1 MYKGVFLVLQFI
13 IGIIILI
20 AGYIF
25 YGKVVDKHFG
35 IDDSRETPATRLEDG
50 IDFVPMSWPRIF
62 LIQLLNIAGLGP
74 IFGAIQGALFG
85 PMAFVWIALGSVFA
99 GGVHDYF
106 SGMLS
111 LRHDGQSISEIV
123 GTYLGEGARKVMRI
137 FSVVLLVLVGTVFMQ
152 GPAGLLANIKLF
164 GLGNANIWLAIIFA
178 YYFIATILPVDKL
191 IGKIYPIFGV
201 SLLVMAG
208 GIGTMILVKGY
219 ELPAFTVSSLHPG
232 GLPIWAILFT
242 TIACGA
248 ISGFHATQSPM
259 MARCMPKESYGRRI
273 FYGSM
278 IAEGVIAMI
287 WAAAA
292 MVFFNGVP
300 GLSDA
305 LKNGGGAAG
314 VVNTISNTLLGPVG
328 GLLAML
334 GVVAAPITSGDTAFR
349 SARLT
354 IADAMKYEQGP
365 IKKRLTLAIPLFII
379 AFALTRV
386 DFNIIWRYFAWSNQ
400 TLAMIVLWA
409 ASAYLAKVNKSHWM
423 TSIPAIFMTAVSATY
438 LLQAPEGFKL
448 STTIAYPVGIAIA
461 VGAAALFLF
470 KAKSGKTIKA

>member
-1 MYKGVFLVLQFI
+1 MIQFI
-13 IGIIILI
+13 IGIIVLI
-20 AGYIF
+20 VGYFI
-25 YGKVVDKHFG
+25 YGKVVDDHFG
-35 IDDSRETPATRLEDG
+35 VDDNIETPATRLEDG
-50 IDFVPMSWPRIF
+50 IDFVPMSWQKIF

-74 IFGAIQGALFG
+74 IFGAVQGALFG

-99 GGVHDYF
+99 GGVHDYY

-123 GTYLGEGARKVMRI
+123 GIYLGEGARKVMRV
-137 FSVVLLVLVGTVFMQ
+137 FSVVLLILVGTVFMS
-152 GPAGLLANIKLF
+152 GPANLMANIKLF
-164 GLGNANIWLAIIFA
+164 GLGNANVWLAIVFV
-178 YYFIATILPVDKL
+178 YYFLATIVPVDKL
-191 IGKIYPIFGV
+191 IGKIYPLFGLA
-201 SLLVMAG
+201 LLVMAF
-208 GIGTMILVKGY
+208 GIGTMIVVKGY
-219 ELPAFTVSSLHPG
+219 QLPAFTTASLHPA

-292 MVFFNGVP
+292 MVFFDGIP
-300 GLSDA
+300 GLQDA
-305 LKNGGGAAG
+305 LTNGGGPGG
-314 VVNTISNTLLGPVG
+314 VVNTISTSLLGPIG
-328 GLLAML
+328 GVLAML
-334 GVVAAPITSGDTAFR
+334 GVIVCPITSGDTAFR

-354 IADAMKYEQGP
+354 IADAAKFDQGP

-379 AFALTRV
+379 AFGLTRI

-409 ASAYLAKVNKSHWM
+409 AAAYLVKNNKSHWL
-423 TSIPAIFMTAVSATY
+423 TSIPATFMTAVSVTY
-438 LLQAPEGFKL
+438 LLQAPEGFRL
-448 STTIAYPVGIAIA
+448 STTIAYPVGAIA
-461 VGAAALFLF
+461 AVLALTIFIMKIKGNTTA
-470 KAKSGKTIKA
+470 KA

>member
-1 MYKGVFLVLQFI
+1 VIQFI

-20 AGYIF
+20 VGYLV
-25 YGKVVDKHFG
+25 YGKVVDNHFG
-35 IDDSRETPATRLEDG
+35 ADDSIETPATRLEDG

-74 IFGAIQGALFG
+74 IFGAVQGALFG

-99 GGVHDYF
+99 GAVHDYY

-111 LRHDGQSISEIV
+111 IRHDGQSISEIV
-123 GTYLGEGARKVMRI
+123 GIYLGEGARKIMRV
-137 FSVVLLVLVGTVFMQ
+137 FSVILLILVGTVFMT
-152 GPAGLLANIKLF
+152 GPANLMANIKLF
-164 GLGNANIWLAIIFA
+164 GLGNVDIWLAIVFI
-178 YYFIATILPVDKL
+178 YYFLATILPVDKI
-191 IGKIYPIFGV
+191 IGKIYPLFGLA
-201 SLLVMAG
+201 LLTMAF
-208 GIGTMILVKGY
+208 GIGTMILIKGY
-219 ELPAFTVSSLHPG
+219 ELPAFTVSSLHPA

-259 MARCMPKESYGRRI
+259 MARCTTKESYGRRI

-292 MVFFNGVP
+292 MVFFDGIS
-300 GLSDA
+300 GLQDA
-305 LKNGGGAAG
+305 LANGGGPGG
-314 VVNTISNTLLGPVG
+314 VVNTISTSLLGPIG
-328 GLLAML
+328 GILAML
-334 GVVAAPITSGDTAFR
+334 GVIACPITSGDTAFR

-354 IADAMKYEQGP
+354 IADSIKYEQGP
-365 IKKRLTLAIPLFII
+365 VKKRLILALPLFVI
-379 AFALTRV
+379 AFGLTRI

-409 ASAYLAKVNKSHWM
+409 SSAYLVKNNKSHWM
-423 TSIPAIFMTAVSATY
+423 TSIPATFMTAVSATY

-448 STTIAYPVGIAIA
+448 PTTIAYPVGAIIA
-461 VGAAALFLF
+461 VGAITFFLMKVKRNKTV
-470 KAKSGKTIKA
+470 KA

>member
-1 MYKGVFLVLQFI
+1 MTQFI

-20 AGYIF
+20 VGYF
-25 YGKVVDKHFG
+25 VYGKVVDDHFG
-35 IDDSRETPATRLEDG
+35 SDDNIITPAHRLGDG
-50 IDFVPMSWPRIF
+50 IDFVPMSTPKVF

-111 LRHDGQSISEIV
+111 IRHDGQSISEIV
-123 GTYLGEGARKVMRI
+123 GIYLGEGARKVMRV
-137 FSVVLLVLVGTVFMQ
+137 FSVVLLVLVGTVFMS
-152 GPAGLLANIKLF
+152 GPAGLLANLKLF
-164 GLGNANIWLAIIFA
+164 GLGSVNVWLAIVFA
-178 YYFIATILPVDKL
+178 YYFIATVVPVDKV
-191 IGKIYPIFGV
+191 IGKIYPLFGL
-201 SLLVMAG
+201 SLLIMAG
-208 GIGTMILVKGY
+208 GIGFKIITGGY
-219 ELPAFTVSSLHPG
+219 QLPAFTTASLHPA
-232 GLPIWAILFT
+232 GLPIWAVLFT

-259 MARCMPKESYGRRI
+259 MARCMQKESHGRPV

-278 IAEGVIAMI
+278 IAEGIIAMI

-292 MVFFNGVP
+292 MVFFDGIP
-300 GLSDA
+300 ALSEA
-305 LKNGGGAAG
+305 LATGGGPAG
-314 VVNTISNTLLGPVG
+314 VVNTISLSLLGPVG
-328 GLLAML
+328 GILAML

-354 IADAMKYEQGP
+354 IADAAGYKQGP
-365 IKKRLTLAIPLFII
+365 IKNRMMLAVPLFLV
-379 AFALTRV
+379 AFGLTRI

-409 ASAYLAKVNKSHWM
+409 AAAYLVNENKAHWM
-423 TSIPAIFMTAVSATY
+423 ASIPATFMTAVSITY
-438 LLQAPEGFKL
+438 IFQAPEGFRL
-448 STTIAYPVGIAIA
+448 PTTIAYPAGIIAALAAIAIFFIKI
-461 VGAAALFLF
+461 VNKD
-470 KAKSGKTIKA
+470 KAKA

>member
-1 MYKGVFLVLQFI
+1 MIQFI
-13 IGIIILI
+13 IGIIVLI
-20 AGYIF
+20 VGYFI
-25 YGKVVDKHFG
+25 YGKVVDDHFG
-35 IDDSRETPATRLEDG
+35 VDDNIETPAKRLEDG
-50 IDFVPMSWPRIF
+50 IDFVPMSWQKIF

-74 IFGAIQGALFG
+74 IFGAVQGALFG

-99 GGVHDYF
+99 GGVHDYY

-123 GTYLGEGARKVMRI
+123 GIYLGEGARKVMRV
-137 FSVVLLVLVGTVFMQ
+137 FSVVLLILVGTVFMS
-152 GPAGLLANIKLF
+152 GPANLMANIKLF
-164 GLGNANIWLAIIFA
+164 GLGNANVWLAIVFV
-178 YYFIATILPVDKL
+178 YYFLATIVPVDKL
-191 IGKIYPIFGV
+191 IGKIYPLFGLA
-201 SLLVMAG
+201 LLVMAF
-208 GIGTMILVKGY
+208 GIGTMIVVKGY
-219 ELPAFTVSSLHPG
+219 QLPAFTTASLHPA

-292 MVFFNGVP
+292 MVFFDGIP
-300 GLSDA
+300 GLQDA
-305 LKNGGGAAG
+305 LTNGGGPGG
-314 VVNTISNTLLGPVG
+314 VVNTISTSLLGPIG
-328 GLLAML
+328 GVLAML
-334 GVVAAPITSGDTAFR
+334 GVIVCPITSGDTAFR

-354 IADAMKYEQGP
+354 IADAAKFDQGP

-379 AFALTRV
+379 AFGLTRI

-409 ASAYLAKVNKSHWM
+409 AAAYLVKNNKSHWL
-423 TSIPAIFMTAVSATY
+423 TSIPATFMTAVSVTY
-438 LLQAPEGFKL
+438 LLQAPEGFRL
-448 STTIAYPVGIAIA
+448 STTIAYPVGAIA
-461 VGAAALFLF
+461 AVLALTIFIMKIKGNTTA
-470 KAKSGKTIKA
+470 KA

>member
-1 MYKGVFLVLQFI
+1 MTQFI

-20 AGYIF
+20 VGYF
-25 YGKVVDKHFG
+25 VYGRVVDNHFG
-35 IDDSRETPATRLEDG
+35 ADDSIETPATRLEDG
-50 IDFVPMSWPRIF
+50 IDFIPMSWGRIF

-99 GGVHDYF
+99 GAVHDYY

-123 GTYLGEGARKVMRI
+123 GIYLGEGARKIMRV
-137 FSVVLLVLVGTVFMQ
+137 FSVVLLILVGTVFMQ
-152 GPAGLLANIKLF
+152 GPANLLASIKLF
-164 GLGNANIWLAIIFA
+164 GLGNANIWLAIVFI
-178 YYFIATILPVDKL
+178 YYFIATVLPVDKV
-191 IGKIYPIFGV
+191 IGKIYPIFGL
-201 SLLVMAG
+201 SLLIMAI
-208 GIGTMILVKGY
+208 GIGSMILTKGY
-219 ELPAFTVSSLHPG
+219 QLPAFTVASLHPK

-273 FYGSM
+273 FYGAM

-292 MVFFNGVP
+292 MVFFNGIP
-300 GLSDA
+300 GLGDA
-305 LKNGGGAAG
+305 LANGGGPAG
-314 VVNTISNTLLGPVG
+314 VVNTISNSLLGPIG

-365 IKKRLTLAIPLFII
+365 IKKRLTLALPLFVI
-379 AFALTRV
+379 AFGLTRI

-409 ASAYLAKVNKSHWM
+409 ASAYLVKNGKSHWM
-423 TSIPAIFMTAVSATY
+423 TSIPATFMTAVSVTY

-448 STTIAYPVGIAIA
+448 STTIAYPVGVVIAI
-461 VGAAALFLF
+461 GAIAFFLV
-470 KAKSGKTIKA
+470 KAKSFKSIKA